1 MTAPTGPSSNGPT
14 PSRPDGGTVEISFIV
29 PLFNHLQHT
38 QAMLESLLASLPS
51 DLVYEV
57 ILVDDFST
65 DGTRAWLATL
75 DHPRIKTL
83 LNPENL
89 GYAASNNAGACLASG
104 ELLAL
109 LNNDLLLARG
119 WLEPMAYV
127 LRHPG
132 LNAGLVGNV
141 QYRVDDGQLDHA
153 GVRLNHRGQFEH
165 IQSLPHNEVGYQRS
179 LALTGACLLIRK
191 ADFSS
196 AGGFDDGFVNG
207 CEDYD
212 LCFKT
217 RKAGKQ
223 LFVATASQVR
233 HHVSL
238 SRAQHN
244 LQDLRNSRR
253 LYAKWRDIIKS
264 NLATELAKSPDP
276 THYFCKNKNTF
287 PETKNQ
293 SQKPYTSALKTAE
306 YILLKEESE
315 WKYILSKIHI

>member
-1 MTAPTGPSSNGPT
+1 MNAPTSLSSNGPT

-51 DLVYEV
+51 GLVYEV

-75 DHPRIKTL
+75 NHPRIKTL

-89 GYAASNNAGACLASG
+89 GYATSNNAGARLASG

-109 LNNDLLLARG
+109 LNNDLLLAPG

-141 QYRVDDGQLDHA
+141 QYRIDDGQLDHA

-165 IQSLPHNEVGYQRS
+165 IQSLPHNVVGYQRS

-191 ADFSS
+191 IDFES
-196 AGGFDDGFVNG
+196 AGGFDEGFVNG
-207 CEDYD
+207 CEDLD
-212 LCFKT
+212 LCFKVRT
-217 RKAGKQ
+217 SGKQ
-223 LFVATASQVR
+223 LFVALDSHIR

-238 SRAQHN
+238 SRDRN
-244 LQDLRNSRR
+244 TLQDLRNSRR
-253 LYAKWRDIIKS
+253 LYSRWRNIIKL
-264 NLATELAKSPDP
+264 NLALG
-276 THYFCKNKNTF
+276 
-287 PETKNQ
+287 
-293 SQKPYTSALKTAE
+293 L
-306 YILLKEESE
+306 
-315 WKYILSKIHI
+315 ILSIRNVSRIHSASLLISEKLIKAEEIYWSRVLSQTNFNDEYRPIEGSFFIN